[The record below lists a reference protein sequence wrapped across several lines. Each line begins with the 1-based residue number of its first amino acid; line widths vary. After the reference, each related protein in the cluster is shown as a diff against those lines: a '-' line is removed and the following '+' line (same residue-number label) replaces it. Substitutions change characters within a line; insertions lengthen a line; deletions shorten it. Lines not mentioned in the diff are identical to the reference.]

1 MSGAVALDLPG
12 KWYQSSADW
21 SYQQQSELAGA
32 GLTPVSQLSPTG
44 GRFWYQADFKII
56 RPATYVLDFKNSST
70 IGRFRHTVFNA
81 QGLLIAEFEGGIQSP
96 VDNPFFLRHGR
107 ELELAEG
114 DYRLIS
120 ELDSPFFLAQP
131 QPYLDTLRDYQQA
144 IKPGNA
150 LVLMGLGVFW
160 SLGFYY
166 AALAVVR
173 RRVAERMYAFFIL
186 GNLLYNGTAL
196 LVFPDL
202 LSWHWVYLVSVPV
215 LFSNMAYIVFV
226 NALLDLRRDRHPWLH
241 GAGRFLLGLFAG
253 FILLALIYPN
263 WSLELDR
270 YGVGLIMA
278 YGLVAGIVRA
288 RQGDDSAKL
297 YLVANVAFF
306 VVGLS
311 AISLSHMDSRTLYV
325 EHIGLLAVVLEVFLL
340 ALVLSYQFSVLHKEK
355 QTAIDEARRS
365 RLIAKTDAL
374 TGLPNR
380 FQLDAELAQLPL
392 HGSLTIIDLDGL
404 KHYNDIHGHQRGDEL
419 LCAFSHYLKDFLGN
433 HAVLHRMGGDEF
445 AVTCNSGITGL
456 VEARVAETIQRL
468 RENDFVMIGASCGS
482 ALVKDY
488 PDKARLKQVAD
499 ERMYLQKKL
508 HKQHKRRATDDGHDD
523 PASAPPEHRA

>member
-1 MSGAVALDLPG
+1 MTLDLPG

-32 GLTPVSQLSPTG
+32 GLTPVPQLSPTG

-56 RPATYVLDFKNSST
+56 RSDTYVLDFKNSST
-70 IGRFRHTVFNA
+70 IGRFRHTLFNA
-81 QGLLIAEFEGGIQSP
+81 QGLLIAEFEGGIQSLAE
-96 VDNPFFLRHGR
+96 NPFFLRHGR
-107 ELELAEG
+107 ALDLAEG

-120 ELDSPFFLAQP
+120 KLDSPFFLAQP

-150 LVLMGLGVFW
+150 LVLMGLGVFL

-173 RRVAERMYAFFIL
+173 RRMTERMYAFFIL

-202 LSWHWVYLVSVPV
+202 LNWHWVYLVSVPV

-226 NALLDLRRDRHPWLH
+226 NALLDLRRDRHPSLH
-241 GAGRFLLGLFAG
+241 SAGRFLLGLFAG

-270 YGVGLIMA
+270 YGVGLLMT

-297 YLVANVAFF
+297 YLVANGAFF
-306 VVGLS
+306 VVGLF
-311 AISLSHMDSRTLYV
+311 AISLSHMDSHTLYV

-340 ALVLSYQFSVLHKEK
+340 ALVLSYQFSVLNNEK
-355 QTAIDEARRS
+355 QNAIDEARRS

-380 FQLDAELAQLPL
+380 FHLDVELAQLPP

-404 KHYNDIHGHQRGDEL
+404 KHYNDTHGHQRGDEL
-419 LCAFSHYLKDFLGN
+419 LCAFAHQLKCLLSEQ
-433 HAVLHRMGGDEF
+433 AVLHRMGGDEF
-445 AVTCNSGITGL
+445 AVTCHCGNSGLI
-456 VEARVAETIQRL
+456 ERRVAETIQLL
-468 RENDFVMIGASCGS
+468 RESGFEAIGASCGS
-482 ALVKDY
+482 GLVQDY
-488 PDKARLKQVAD
+488 PDKVRLKQVAD
-499 ERMYLQKKL
+499 ERMYQQKKL
-508 HKQHKRRATDDGHDD
+508 HKRRATDGGQDG
-523 PASAPPEHRA
+523 PASVTPEREV